1 MIVSSDY
8 DDLKDAQIA
17 IANLNAT
24 KSSIYQMFLNIIH
37 LTHQLQYGYQ
47 YMGAL
52 LMDEDPSDFRPKLQD
67 DYVLSIYHQEIEKL
81 KADKRF
87 PELKQLLN
95 SYKQIS
101 YANISKLTLG
111 ENPIE
116 LVGPTV
122 IH

>member
-1 MIVSSDY
+1 MLVTSGY
-8 DDLKDAQIA
+8 DELKDAQTA

-24 KSSIYQMFLNIIH
+24 KPSIYRDFLNIIN
-37 LTHQLQYGYQ
+37 LTRQLQYGYQ

-52 LMDEDPSDFRPKLQD
+52 LMDEDPGEFLPKFQD

-87 PELKQLLN
+87 PELKKLLN

-101 YANISKLTLG
+101 YANLSRLALG
-111 ENPIE
+111 ENPTE